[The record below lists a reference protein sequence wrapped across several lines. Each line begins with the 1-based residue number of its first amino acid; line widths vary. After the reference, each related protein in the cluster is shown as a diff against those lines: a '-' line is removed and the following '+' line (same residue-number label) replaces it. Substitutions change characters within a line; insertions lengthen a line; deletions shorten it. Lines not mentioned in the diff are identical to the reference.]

1 MLILQ
6 PNDIPSLYDYC
17 HMYVLAQINWSLLLH
32 LFSRDMADSRIL
44 QMAEMCLT
52 FTELKIDVWMQ
63 HKASVAQNTPDL
75 TLTTSPAK

>member
-1 MLILQ
+1 MIFM
-6 PNDIPSLYDYC
+6 PGMTTAMC
-17 HMYVLAQINWSLLLH
+17 VCVCVLAQINWSLLLH
-32 LFSRDMADSRIL
+32 LFSRDMADSRIR

-75 TLTTSPAK
+75 TLTASPAK